1 MIDFLRDPPDIKSL
15 TVEQIKSVE
24 LIKSLYAISDEVQRM
39 ILQGE
44 IEARA
49 KELKCKTDF
58 EKLCKAEE
66 KNIKEERKRQSEEAG
81 ANIENRSNEYQ
92 IAIGEELLTFK
103 TGKWKVDADG
113 VRQVNEDGIE
123 TNIASRYPIII
134 SHRLVDCETNTGKV
148 VLTWMKEDET
158 TSIPVERSI
167 IASKQKIVDLS
178 AVEFPVDSETAR
190 NLVTYLGDFEKL
202 NGKTI
207 GRKKSIS
214 KFGWYEKQFIPFTK
228 DPILA
233 LPPKSKLRNSVEI
246 SGHGDFEK
254 WMELAKK
261 IRKSRRQEPLLYM
274 AAALGSIL
282 VPIKAITPFIVD
294 LYCPTG
300 RGKTINMKF
309 AASIWGNPSNLIKEA
324 TSTINALET
333 ILGTLNNIPLMIDD
347 ISKIQDDETGRKST
361 DMIYRLTAG
370 SGKER
375 RQANKNEVEDTSTW
389 SNIIITNMERPLETE
404 TMKGG
409 ALNRVLDFEAQD
421 GDIFDDFGEVSAIVS
436 ENYGF
441 FGRIFTLMVI
451 KQYDSIKGIIEGF
464 EQKIKDF
471 AKKNGQQ
478 KDGKQIIPLAILL
491 TADQLTEEYFQD
503 GMHLDMKYCINQ
515 LKDIDSISE
524 MKRAWGALNDE
535 VITNRM
541 NYVPDGANDNYRG
554 KIYGKITEDDEI
566 VITKSR
572 FSELAKEN
580 NFSVKQFLN
589 WTDKQGLLD
598 HDAGRKTRRL
608 VLIANDNKQYCY
620 VFKRKD
626 IEAPP
631 PETVPGA
638 EGFII
643 PEHYDFD
650 DLPAEVYG

>member
-1 MIDFLRDPPDIKSL
+1 MIDFLRDPPDIQSL

-24 LIKSLYAISDEVQRM
+24 LIKSLYALTDLVQRGV
-39 ILQGE
+39 IQDK
-44 IEARA
+44 IKARA

-58 EKLCKAEE
+58 ENLCKAEE
-66 KNIKEERKRQSEEAG
+66 KNIKEEQKRQSEEAG
-81 ANIENRSNEYQ
+81 TNIENRSNEYQ
-92 IAIGEELLTFK
+92 IVIGDDLLTFK

-134 SHRLVDCETNTGKV
+134 SHRLVDCENNTGKV
-148 VLTWMKEDET
+148 VLTWIKEDET

-214 KFGWYEKQFIPFTK
+214 KFGWYEKQFVPFAK

-246 SGHGDFEK
+246 SGHGDFNK
-254 WMELAKK
+254 WMELARK
-261 IRKSRRQEPLLYM
+261 IRKSGRQEPLLYM

-324 TSTINALET
+324 TSTINALEA

-347 ISKIQDDETGRKST
+347 ISKIQDDEASRKST

-375 RQANKNEVEDTSTW
+375 RQPNKNEVEDTSTW
-389 SNIIITNMERPLETE
+389 ANIIITNMERPLETE

-421 GDIFDDFGEVSAIVS
+421 GDIFDDFGEVSAVVS

-471 AKKNGQQ
+471 AEKHGQQ

-491 TADQLTEEYFQD
+491 TADQLTEEYFND
-503 GMHLDMKYCINQ
+503 GIHLDMKYCIGQ

-524 MKRAWGALNDE
+524 MKRAWEALNDE

-541 NYVPDGANDNYRG
+541 NYVPDGADGNYRS
-554 KIYGKITEDDEI
+554 KIYGKLTTDEI
-566 VITKSR
+566 IITKSR
-572 FSELAKEN
+572 FSDFAKEN

-589 WTDKQGLLD
+589 WTDKQGILD
-598 HDAGRKTRRL
+598 HDTGRKTRRL
-608 VLIANDNKQYCY
+608 VLITNDKKQFCY

-631 PETVPGA
+631 PKTVPGA